1 MSVSKS
7 KKNVAT
13 SQQNAPAESRGEK
26 EYATE
31 KLLKSKHLAGYQRD
45 FAKAILTKSRYTV
58 KEAQAALDAVLK
70 PKTKGDE

>member
-7 KKNVAT
+7 KKTVAT
-13 SQQNAPAESRGEK
+13 SQQKAPAKGQGEK
-26 EYATE
+26 KYATE

-45 FAKAILTKSRYTV
+45 FAKTILTEPKYTV

-70 PKTKGDE
+70 PKTKGDK